1 MLAFKILFSLCFA
14 ASLIGGIYLL
24 KNFNRLLGR
33 DPNVPSENESSL
45 LLNRSQ
51 VVLIWLLSMK
61 LFGMMAIML

>member
-1 MLAFKILFSLCFA
+1 MLAFKVIFILCFL
-14 ASLIGGIYLL
+14 ASLLGGIYLL
-24 KNFNRLLGR
+24 KNFDKLLGR